1 MVYHQLVFVL
11 LLPLSISPYLE
22 AVVIHTDE
30 TLLSLVADG
39 DKEAFTMLYRRY
51 WESLFASAARALR
64 SKTDAA
70 DLVQDIFLSIW
81 NRRNDLRVTGSL
93 AAYLQTSVRY
103 KVIKYIEK
111 NITRRDYLVLI
122 TDVLVN
128 YQPPDAESQLQ
139 IKELQHVIQ
148 SAVEQM
154 PNKMR
159 EVYQLS
165 RKHHL
170 SHKEI
175 AERLD
180 ISDETVKKHIQ
191 HALQIIKTAIS
202 LNATTFAV
210 LLMKW
215 MM

>member
-1 MVYHQLVFVL
+1 MLF
-11 LLPLSISPYLE
+11 LPLSIWSYLE
-22 AVVIHTDE
+22 AVIVHTDE
-30 TLLSLVADG
+30 TLLSLVADD

-51 WESLFASAARALR
+51 WESLFAAASRALR

-81 NRRNDLRVTGSL
+81 NRRHDLRITGSL
-93 AAYLQTSVRY
+93 GAYLQTSVRY
-103 KVIKYIEK
+103 NVIKYIEK
-111 NITRRDYLVLI
+111 NITRRDYLVLL
-122 TDVLVN
+122 TEMLVS
-128 YQPPDAESQLQ
+128 YQPPDVESQLQ
-139 IKELQHVIQ
+139 IKELQHVIS

-165 RKHHL
+165 RQHHL

-175 AERLD
+175 ADRLD

-191 HALQIIKTAIS
+191 HALQIIKTAIKS
-202 LNATTFAV
+202 NATAFA
-210 LLMKW
+210 LLLIQW
-215 MM
+215 LQ

>member
-1 MVYHQLVFVL
+1 M
-11 LLPLSISPYLE
+11 E
-22 AVVIHTDE
+22 AALIYTDE
-30 TLLSLVADG
+30 TLLSLVAAG

-51 WESLFASAARALR
+51 WQSLFTSAAKALR

-81 NRRNDLRVTGSL
+81 NRRHELSITGSL
-93 AAYLQTSVRY
+93 GAYLQTSVRY

-111 NITRRDYLVLI
+111 NITRRDYLILF
-122 TDVLVN
+122 TDMLVH
-128 YQPPDAESQLQ
+128 YQPPDVESQLQ
-139 IKELQHVIQ
+139 IKELQTAIQ
-148 SAVEQM
+148 SAVDQM
-154 PNKMR
+154 PHKMR

-175 AERLD
+175 AESLG

-191 HALQIIKTAIS
+191 HALQIIKSAIS
-202 LNATTFAV
+202 HNATTIAV
-210 LLMKW
+210 LLIQW
-215 MM
+215 LQ

>member
-1 MVYHQLVFVL
+1 VL
-11 LLPLSISPYLE
+11 LLPAIDNLYLQAA
-22 AVVIHTDE
+22 AVHTDE

-51 WESLFASAARALR
+51 WQSLFASAAKALR

-81 NRRNDLRVTGSL
+81 NRRDALSVTGSL
-93 AAYLQTSVRY
+93 SAYLQTSVRY
-103 KVIKYIEK
+103 KVIKYVEK
-111 NITRRDYLVLI
+111 NITRRDYLTLL
-122 TDVLVN
+122 TEMLVS

-139 IKELQHVIQ
+139 IKELQGVIQ
-148 SAVEQM
+148 SAVDQM

-165 RKHHL
+165 RQHHL

-175 AERLD
+175 AERLE

-202 LNATTFAV
+202 QNAPTFAI
-210 LLMKW
+210 LLIQW
-215 MM
+215 LR

>member
-1 MVYHQLVFVL
+1 M
-11 LLPLSISPYLE
+11 E

-30 TLLSLVADG
+30 LLLSQVADG
-39 DKEAFTMLYRRY
+39 DKDAFTLLYRRY
-51 WESLFASAARALR
+51 WQSLFTTAAKALR

-81 NRRNDLRVTGSL
+81 NRRHDLRITGSL
-93 AAYLQTSVRY
+93 AAYLQTSVKY
-103 KVIKYIEK
+103 SVIKYIEK

-122 TDVLVN
+122 TEMLVH

-139 IKELQHVIQ
+139 IKELQSLIQ

-154 PNKMR
+154 PQKMR

-175 AERLD
+175 AERLG

-202 LNATTFAV
+202 HNATTLAV
-210 LLMKW
+210 LLIQW
-215 MM
+215 LR

>member
-1 MVYHQLVFVL
+1 MEATL
-11 LLPLSISPYLE
+11 L
-22 AVVIHTDE
+22 HTDE

-39 DKEAFTMLYRRY
+39 DKDAFTMLYRRY
-51 WESLFASAARALR
+51 WQSLFTSAARALR

-81 NRRNDLRVTGSL
+81 NRRHELHITGSL
-93 AAYLQTSVRY
+93 AAYLQTSVKY
-103 KVIKYIEK
+103 SVIKFVEK
-111 NITRRDYLVLI
+111 NITRRDYLVLL
-122 TDVLVN
+122 TEMLVH
-128 YQPPDAESQLQ
+128 YQPPDVESQLQ
-139 IKELQHVIQ
+139 IKEMQTVIQ

-165 RKHHL
+165 RQHHL

-175 AERLD
+175 ADRLG

-191 HALQIIKTAIS
+191 HALQIIKTAIKQ
-202 LNATTFAV
+202 NATTFAV
-210 LLMKW
+210 LLIQW
-215 MM
+215 LQQ

>member
-1 MVYHQLVFVL
+1 M
-11 LLPLSISPYLE
+11 E
-22 AVVIHTDE
+22 ATAIYTDE
-30 TLLSLVADG
+30 TLLDLVAGG
-39 DKEAFTMLYRRY
+39 DKDAFTMLYRRY
-51 WESLFASAARALR
+51 WQPLFTSAARALR

-81 NRRNDLRVTGSL
+81 NRRHELNITGSL
-93 AAYLQTSVRY
+93 AAYLQTSVKY
-103 KVIKYIEK
+103 SVIKYIEK

-122 TDVLVN
+122 TEMLVS
-128 YQPPDAESQLQ
+128 YQPPDVESQLQ
-139 IKELQHVIQ
+139 IKELQNVIQ

-165 RKHHL
+165 RQHHL

-175 AERLD
+175 ADRLS

-191 HALQIIKTAIS
+191 HALQIIKTAMKH
-202 LNATTFAV
+202 NATTFA
-210 LLMKW
+210 LLLIQW
-215 MM
+215 LR

>member
-1 MVYHQLVFVL
+1 MQVA
-11 LLPLSISPYLE
+11 
-22 AVVIHTDE
+22 AVHTDE

-51 WESLFASAARALR
+51 WQSLFTTAARALR
-64 SKTDAA
+64 SKTEAA

-81 NRRNDLRVTGSL
+81 NRRDELCVTGSL

-103 KVIKYIEK
+103 KVIKYVEK
-111 NITRRDYLVLI
+111 NIIRRDYLSLL
-122 TDVLVN
+122 TEMLVS
-128 YQPPDAESQLQ
+128 YQAPDAESQLQ
-139 IKELQHVIQ
+139 IKELQGVIQ
-148 SAVEQM
+148 SAVDQM
-154 PNKMR
+154 PHKMR

-165 RKHHL
+165 RQHHL

-175 AERLD
+175 AERLG

-202 LNATTFAV
+202 QNATTFAV
-210 LLMKW
+210 LLIQW
-215 MM
+215 LR

>member
-1 MVYHQLVFVL
+1 
-11 LLPLSISPYLE
+11 
-22 AVVIHTDE
+22 
-30 TLLSLVADG
+30 
-39 DKEAFTMLYRRY
+39 
-51 WESLFASAARALR
+51 
-64 SKTDAA
+64 
-70 DLVQDIFLSIW
+70 
-81 NRRNDLRVTGSL
+81 
-93 AAYLQTSVRY
+93 
-103 KVIKYIEK
+103 
-111 NITRRDYLVLI
+111 
-122 TDVLVN
+122 VLVN
-128 YQPPDAESQLQ
+128 YQPPDAESTLQ

-148 SAVEQM
+148 SAVAQM

-210 LLMKW
+210 LLMQWLK
-215 MM
+215 

>member
-1 MVYHQLVFVL
+1 METL
-11 LLPLSISPYLE
+11 
-22 AVVIHTDE
+22 VIHTDE

-51 WESLFASAARALR
+51 WEDLFTSAARALR

-81 NRRNDLRVTGSL
+81 NRRNDLRITGSL

-111 NITRRDYLVLI
+111 NITRRDYLVLL
-122 TDVLVN
+122 TEVLVN

-139 IKELQHVIQ
+139 IKELQHVIH
-148 SAVEQM
+148 SAVQQM

-175 AERLD
+175 AERLA

-210 LLMKW
+210 LLLQWLK
-215 MM
+215 

>member
-1 MVYHQLVFVL
+1 M
-11 LLPLSISPYLE
+11 E
-22 AVVIHTDE
+22 AVIVHTDE
-30 TLLSLVADG
+30 TLLSLVADD

-51 WESLFASAARALR
+51 WESLFATASRALR

-81 NRRNDLRVTGSL
+81 NRRHDLRINSSL
-93 AAYLQTSVRY
+93 GAYLQTSVRY
-103 KVIKYIEK
+103 SVIKYIEK
-111 NITRRDYLVLI
+111 NITRRDYLVLL
-122 TDVLVN
+122 TEVLVN
-128 YQPPDAESQLQ
+128 SQPPDAESQIQ
-139 IKELQHVIQ
+139 VKELQHTIQ

-154 PNKMR
+154 PKKMR

-210 LLMKW
+210 LLLQYLK
-215 MM
+215 

>member
-1 MVYHQLVFVL
+1 
-11 LLPLSISPYLE
+11 LE
-22 AVVIHTDE
+22 AAILHTDE

-39 DKEAFTMLYRRY
+39 DKDAFTLLYRRY
-51 WESLFASAARALR
+51 WQSLFTTAARALR

-70 DLVQDIFLSIW
+70 DVVQDIFLSIW
-81 NRRNDLRVTGSL
+81 NRRDELSVTGSL

-103 KVIKYIEK
+103 KVIKYVEK
-111 NITRRDYLVLI
+111 NIVRRDYLSLL
-122 TDVLVN
+122 TEMLVS
-128 YQPPDAESQLQ
+128 YQPPDAESQLH
-139 IKELQHVIQ
+139 IKELRGVIQ

-154 PNKMR
+154 PHKMR

-165 RKHHL
+165 RHNHL

-175 AERLD
+175 AERLK

-202 LNATTFAV
+202 KNATTFTV
-210 LLMKW
+210 LLIEW
-215 MM
+215 LRTR

>member
-1 MVYHQLVFVL
+1 
-11 LLPLSISPYLE
+11 LE
-22 AVVIHTDE
+22 AFLIHTDE
-30 TLLSLVADG
+30 TLLSLIADG

-51 WESLFASAARALR
+51 WESLFATAARALR

-81 NRRNDLRVTGSL
+81 NRRNDLQITGSL
-93 AAYLQTSVRY
+93 AAYLQTSVKY

-111 NITRRDYLVLI
+111 NITRRDYLVLL

-128 YQPPDAESQLQ
+128 FQPPDVESQLQ
-139 IKELQHVIQ
+139 VKELQHAIH

-191 HALQIIKTAIS
+191 HALAIIKTAIS

-210 LLMKW
+210 LLMQW
-215 MM
+215 MKK

>member
-1 MVYHQLVFVL
+1 M
-11 LLPLSISPYLE
+11 E
-22 AVVIHTDE
+22 ATAIYTDE
-30 TLLSLVADG
+30 TLLDLVAGG

-51 WESLFASAARALR
+51 WQPLFASAARALR

-81 NRRNDLRVTGSL
+81 NRRHELNITGSL
-93 AAYLQTSVRY
+93 AAYLQTSVKY
-103 KVIKYIEK
+103 SVIKYIEK

-122 TDVLVN
+122 TEMLVS
-128 YQPPDAESQLQ
+128 YQPPDVESQLQ
-139 IKELQHVIQ
+139 IKELQNVIQ

-165 RKHHL
+165 RQHHL

-175 AERLD
+175 ADRLS

-191 HALQIIKTAIS
+191 HALQIIKTAMKH
-202 LNATTFAV
+202 NATTFA
-210 LLMKW
+210 LLLIQW
-215 MM
+215 LR

>member
-1 MVYHQLVFVL
+1 M
-11 LLPLSISPYLE
+11 E
-22 AVVIHTDE
+22 AVEAHTDE

-51 WESLFASAARALR
+51 WESLFATAARALR

-81 NRRNDLRVTGSL
+81 NRRHEIRITGSL
-93 AAYLQTSVRY
+93 GAYLQTSVRY

-111 NITRRDYLVLI
+111 NITRRDYLVLL
-122 TDVLVN
+122 TEVLVN

-170 SHKEI
+170 THKEI

-210 LLMKW
+210 LLLQWMK
-215 MM
+215 

>member
-1 MVYHQLVFVL
+1 MVFVL
-11 LLPLSISPYLE
+11 FLPLSISPYLE
-22 AVVIHTDE
+22 AVIVHTDA
-30 TLLSLVADG
+30 TLLSLVADD

-51 WESLFASAARALR
+51 WESLFATASRALR

-81 NRRNDLRVTGSL
+81 NRRHDLRITGSL
-93 AAYLQTSVRY
+93 GAYLQTSVRY
-103 KVIKYIEK
+103 NVIKYIEK
-111 NITRRDYLVLI
+111 NITRRDYLVLL
-122 TDVLVN
+122 TEVLVN
-128 YQPPDAESQLQ
+128 SQPPDAESQIQ
-139 IKELQHVIQ
+139 VKELQHTIQ

-154 PNKMR
+154 PKKMR

-210 LLMKW
+210 LLLQWLK
-215 MM
+215 

>member
-1 MVYHQLVFVL
+1 
-11 LLPLSISPYLE
+11 LE

-51 WESLFASAARALR
+51 WEALFATAARALR

-81 NRRNDLRVTGSL
+81 NRRNDLRITGSL

-111 NITRRDYLVLI
+111 NITRRDYLVLL
-122 TDVLVN
+122 TEVLVN

-139 IKELQHVIQ
+139 IKELQHTIQ

-154 PNKMR
+154 PKKMR

-165 RKHHL
+165 RKHYL

-210 LLMKW
+210 LLMQW
-215 MM
+215 MK

>member
-1 MVYHQLVFVL
+1 
-11 LLPLSISPYLE
+11 LE
-22 AVVIHTDE
+22 TLVIHTDE
-30 TLLSLVADG
+30 ILLSLVADG

-51 WESLFASAARALR
+51 WEDLFISAARALR

-81 NRRNDLRVTGSL
+81 NRRNDLRITGSL

-111 NITRRDYLVLI
+111 NITRRDYLVLL
-122 TDVLVN
+122 TEVLVN

-139 IKELQHVIQ
+139 IKELQHVIH

-175 AERLD
+175 AERLA

-210 LLMKW
+210 LLLQWLK
-215 MM
+215 

>member
-1 MVYHQLVFVL
+1 
-11 LLPLSISPYLE
+11 LE

-30 TLLSLVADG
+30 TLLALVADG

-51 WESLFASAARALR
+51 WESLFVSAARALR

-81 NRRNDLRVTGSL
+81 NRRNDLRITGSL

-122 TDVLVN
+122 TEVLVN
-128 YQPPDAESQLQ
+128 YQAPDAESQLQ
-139 IKELQHVIQ
+139 IKELQNVVQ
-148 SAVEQM
+148 SAVQQM

-175 AERLD
+175 AERLA

-210 LLMKW
+210 LLWQWMK
-215 MM
+215 

>member
-1 MVYHQLVFVL
+1 M
-11 LLPLSISPYLE
+11 E
-22 AVVIHTDE
+22 AVIAHTDE
-30 TLLSLVADG
+30 TLLSLVGDG

-51 WESLFASAARALR
+51 WESLFATAAKALR

-81 NRRNDLRVTGSL
+81 NRRHDLQITGSL

-111 NITRRDYLVLI
+111 NITRRDYLVLL
-122 TDVLVN
+122 TEVLVN

-139 IKELQHVIQ
+139 IKELQHAIQ

-175 AERLD
+175 AERLA

-210 LLMKW
+210 LIMQWMK
-215 MM
+215 

>member
-1 MVYHQLVFVL
+1 
-11 LLPLSISPYLE
+11 LE
-22 AVVIHTDE
+22 AALIYTDE
-30 TLLSLVADG
+30 TLLSLVAAG

-51 WESLFASAARALR
+51 WQSLFTSAAKALR

-81 NRRNDLRVTGSL
+81 NRRHELSITGSL
-93 AAYLQTSVRY
+93 GAYLQTSVRY

-111 NITRRDYLVLI
+111 NITRRDYLILF
-122 TDVLVN
+122 TDMLVH
-128 YQPPDAESQLQ
+128 YQPPDVESQLQ
-139 IKELQHVIQ
+139 IKELQTAIQ
-148 SAVEQM
+148 SAVDQM
-154 PNKMR
+154 PHKMR

-175 AERLD
+175 AESLG

-191 HALQIIKTAIS
+191 HALQIIKSAIS
-202 LNATTFAV
+202 HNATTIAV
-210 LLMKW
+210 LLIQW
-215 MM
+215 LQ

>member
-1 MVYHQLVFVL
+1 M
-11 LLPLSISPYLE
+11 E
-22 AVVIHTDE
+22 ATVVHTDE
-30 TLLSLVADG
+30 TLLSLVADD
-39 DKEAFTMLYRRY
+39 DKDAFTMLYRRY
-51 WESLFASAARALR
+51 WESLFATAARALR

-81 NRRNDLRVTGSL
+81 TRRHDLRITGSL

-111 NITRRDYLVLI
+111 NITRRDYLVLL
-122 TDVLVN
+122 TEVLVN

-210 LLMKW
+210 LLLQWLK
-215 MM
+215 

>member
-1 MVYHQLVFVL
+1 
-11 LLPLSISPYLE
+11 LE

-51 WESLFASAARALR
+51 WESLFSTAARALR

-111 NITRRDYLVLI
+111 NVTRRDYLILL
-122 TDVLVN
+122 TEVLVN
-128 YQPPDAESQLQ
+128 YQPPDAESTLQ

-148 SAVEQM
+148 SAVAQM

-210 LLMKW
+210 LLMQWLK
-215 MM
+215 

>member
-1 MVYHQLVFVL
+1 
-11 LLPLSISPYLE
+11 LE
-22 AVVIHTDE
+22 ATLLHTDE

-39 DKEAFTMLYRRY
+39 DKDAFTMLYRRY
-51 WESLFASAARALR
+51 WQSLYTSAARALR

-81 NRRNDLRVTGSL
+81 NRRHELQVTGSL
-93 AAYLQTSVRY
+93 AAYLQTSVKY
-103 KVIKYIEK
+103 SVIKFVEK
-111 NITRRDYLVLI
+111 NITRRDYLILL
-122 TDVLVN
+122 TEMLVQ
-128 YQPPDAESQLQ
+128 YQPPDVDSQLQ
-139 IKELQHVIQ
+139 IKELQTAIQ

-165 RKHHL
+165 RQQHL

-175 AERLD
+175 AERLG

-191 HALQIIKTAIS
+191 HALQIIKTAIKQ
-202 LNATTFAV
+202 NATTFAI
-210 LLMKW
+210 LLFQW
-215 MM
+215 LRQ

>member
-1 MVYHQLVFVL
+1 
-11 LLPLSISPYLE
+11 LE
-22 AVVIHTDE
+22 AALIYTDE
-30 TLLSLVADG
+30 TLLSLVAAG

-51 WESLFASAARALR
+51 WQSLFTSAAKALR

-81 NRRNDLRVTGSL
+81 NRRHELSITGSL
-93 AAYLQTSVRY
+93 GAYLQTSVRY

-111 NITRRDYLVLI
+111 NITRRDYLILFS
-122 TDVLVN
+122 DMLVN
-128 YQPPDAESQLQ
+128 YQPPDVESQLQ
-139 IKELQHVIQ
+139 IKELQTAIQ
-148 SAVEQM
+148 SAVDQM
-154 PNKMR
+154 PHKMR

-175 AERLD
+175 AESLG

-191 HALQIIKTAIS
+191 HALQIIKSAIS
-202 LNATTFAV
+202 HNATTIAV
-210 LLMKW
+210 LLIQW
-215 MM
+215 LQ

>member
-1 MVYHQLVFVL
+1 
-11 LLPLSISPYLE
+11 
-22 AVVIHTDE
+22 
-30 TLLSLVADG
+30 
-39 DKEAFTMLYRRY
+39 MLYRRY
-51 WESLFASAARALR
+51 WQPLFASAARALR

-81 NRRNDLRVTGSL
+81 NRRHELNITGSL
-93 AAYLQTSVRY
+93 AAYLQTSVKY
-103 KVIKYIEK
+103 SVIKYIEK

-122 TDVLVN
+122 TEMLVS
-128 YQPPDAESQLQ
+128 YQPPDVESQLQ
-139 IKELQHVIQ
+139 IKELQNVIH

-165 RKHHL
+165 RQHHL

-175 AERLD
+175 ADRLG

-191 HALQIIKTAIS
+191 HALQIIKTAIKQ
-202 LNATTFAV
+202 NATTFAI
-210 LLMKW
+210 LLIQW
-215 MM
+215 LR